1 MDENQMAQ
9 FREILGAL
17 LVRTRKGRVKWEQSS
32 FGTFFSATLASGKVI
47 VNKDDDYDTVVRIMD
62 TDSNILGEI
71 NSGYRKHVDLKEN
84 ADELYE
90 LARRSALQVDSK
102 LESILREISA

>member
-1 MDENQMAQ
+1 MVEDQKVQ
-9 FREILGAL
+9 VRTIVSAL
-17 LVRTRKGRVKWEQSS
+17 RVRTREGKVEWAWDKNLERGTTTLVNGRV
-32 FGTFFSATLASGKVI
+32 I
-47 VNKDDDYDTVVRIMD
+47 VSKDRDFDTVIQIQD

-71 NSGYRKHVDLKEN
+71 NVGYPAFGDLSKE

-102 LESILREISA
+102 LESILREISG